1 MLILAFPDDSH
12 NNLTHPSLINIK
24 LLKINLIRFVYNNFD
39 GELLGVK
46 FDVYQ
51 NNNIFDK

>member
-51 NNNIFDK
+51 NNIFDK